1 MGSASFL
8 KNLLTRFGVEFGLM
22 GLIGLGL
29 LTFQHPELLKL
40 SQYSERPLSELTE
53 VLRTTEQILV
63 RAEAAQ
69 DRFLVS
75 RQPTDLQS
83 YNSEITALNGQL
95 ARMSQL
101 VRNKPREHAMAVK
114 LGHLIRAHIE
124 TANTQVMNPQRR
136 PAQTEESLDKTR
148 YQIRHQLVEM
158 QAASAPAIKFK
169 PTKEGQNFLL
179 GLCAA
184 MALIVVSRV
193 LQRKEQRETRKAVEA
208 LQGKSILL
216 DTILNS
222 MSEALIVVDQNGWF
236 THYNAAAQRIIGSR
250 IKEIATDSS
259 VEQLGFFN
267 LEAGRPFTRK
277 ELPLYRALSG
287 DRVDDQEIFVQNAE
301 HPDGIYISLSSR
313 PLNDIDGGISGA
325 LIVFKDIS
333 RRKMV
338 EQEWIRAREAA
349 LEASQKKSDFL
360 AAMSH
365 EIRTPMNG
373 VIGMTTL
380 LADTH
385 LNPEQTDYVGNI
397 KRSAESLLMLIN
409 DLLDHSKIEAGK
421 IRLDP
426 QPLDL
431 QFLVEDV
438 LEMFKPTVAEK
449 NIGLECRFD
458 GRNLWHYRADA
469 GRLRQILVNLMGNA
483 VKFTEKGF
491 VRLEVS
497 SRGDSDGKTALL
509 FEIKDTGQGL
519 QEHEKRSL
527 FQKYFQAK
535 AGMKFGGTGLGLS
548 ICKQLVDLM
557 GGEIGV
563 ESVPGVGS
571 NFWFMVNLEECA
583 GEVQPQSSEIR
594 FAKIFSGHVLVA
606 EDQIVNQR
614 VAESYLTKLG
624 LKVEIAGNGQIALEK
639 ARSKSYDLIFMDCQ
653 MPVLNGYEATK
664 QLRLLEN
671 TLGRKTPVVALTA
684 EGTSGE
690 RKSCYEAGMD
700 DFLTKPL
707 ELHKLIATLHRWL
720 KPSEKNLDL
729 KALESLK
736 DLISNDR
743 SLTEVLIEDL
753 EQTGPVL
760 LHEIR
765 EGIEARNLEKISEA
779 AHALKSSA
787 ATLGAK
793 QVSELCQ
800 KLEDLQDFTEAEFLL
815 KQTERKFFESLSE
828 LKTYSS
834 RVRAA

>member
-8 KNLLTRFGVEFGLM
+8 KILLTRFGVELGLIILM
-22 GLIGLGL
+22 GLGF
-29 LTFQHPELLKL
+29 LTFQRPELLQL
-40 SQYSERPLSELTE
+40 SQYSEKSSSELYE
-53 VLRTTEQILV
+53 VLRHTEQTLA
-63 RAEAAQ
+63 RAETAQ

-75 RQPTDLQS
+75 RQTSDLQS
-83 YNSEITALNGQL
+83 YNGEITAMNGHLAQL
-95 ARMSQL
+95 SQL
-101 VRNKPREHAMAVK
+101 MRHKPQEYSQAVK
-114 LGHLIRAHIE
+114 LGHLIRNHIE
-124 TANTQVMNPQRR
+124 ATNAQVTNPQRR
-136 PAQTEESLDKTR
+136 PAQAVESLKMTR
-148 YQIRHQLVEM
+148 NQINHQLIEM
-158 QAASAPAIKFK
+158 QAAASPKIKFK
-169 PTKEGQNFLL
+169 PTKDGQNFIL

-184 MALIVVSRV
+184 VVLIVLSRL
-193 LQRKEQRETRKAVEA
+193 LQRKERKQNQNAVEA

-236 THYNAAAQRIIGSR
+236 THYNAAAQRIIGSK
-250 IKEIATDSS
+250 IKEISTDSS
-259 VEQLGFFN
+259 VEQLGFYN
-267 LEAGRPFTRK
+267 QEGHLLTKK
-277 ELPLYRALSG
+277 ELPLCRALSG
-287 DRVDDQEIFVQNAE
+287 DRVDDLELYVQNDE
-301 HPDGIYISLSSR
+301 HPEGMYVSLSSR
-313 PLNDIDGGISGA
+313 PLNDIEGGISGA

-380 LADTH
+380 LADTR
-385 LNPEQTDYVGNI
+385 LETEQQDYVGNI

-449 NIGLECRFD
+449 NIELDCRFD
-458 GRNLWHYRADA
+458 GKNLWHYRGDA
-469 GRLRQILVNLMGNA
+469 GRLRQILVNLLGNA
-483 VKFTEKGF
+483 VKFTEKGL
-491 VRLEVS
+491 VRLEIS
-497 SRGDSDGKTALL
+497 SRGDRDGKTALL
-509 FEIKDTGQGL
+509 FEVKDTGQGL

-571 NFWFMVNLEECA
+571 NFWFLVNLEECS
-583 GEVQPQSSEIR
+583 GEVVPQNSETK
-594 FAKIFSGHVLVA
+594 FAKIFTGRVLVA

-614 VAESYLTKLG
+614 VAENYLSKLG
-624 LKVEIAGNGQIALEK
+624 LTVDIAINGQVALEK
-639 ARSKSYDLIFMDCQ
+639 AQANAYDLIFMDCQ
-653 MPVLNGYEATK
+653 MPVLNGYEATR
-664 QLRLLEN
+664 QLRVLEN
-671 TLGRKTPVVALTA
+671 SLGRKTPVVALTA

-690 RKSCYEAGMD
+690 KKSCFESGMD

-707 ELHKLIATLHRWL
+707 ELHKLIETLHRWI

-736 DLISNDR
+736 DLISQDR

-753 EQTGPVL
+753 EQSGPAL
-760 LHEIR
+760 LHQMR
-765 EGIEARNLEKISEA
+765 EGIDGKNLEMISEA

-787 ATLGAK
+787 ATLGASN
-793 QVSELCQ
+793 VAELCQ
-800 KLEDLQDFTEAEFLL
+800 KLESLQGLDEAEFLL

-828 LKTYSS
+828 LKAYS
-834 RVRAA
+834 VRIKAA